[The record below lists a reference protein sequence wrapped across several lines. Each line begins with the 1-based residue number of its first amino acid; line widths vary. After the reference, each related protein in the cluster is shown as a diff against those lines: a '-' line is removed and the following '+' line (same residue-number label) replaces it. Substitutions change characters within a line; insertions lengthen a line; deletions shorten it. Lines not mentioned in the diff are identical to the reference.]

1 MTGAPVVSVVM
12 ATRNAQPYLAAALAS
27 VDAQGISDV
36 EIIVVDA
43 ASNDGTREVVNDHAH
58 ARLIDQSGI
67 GLAQA
72 WNQGIRE
79 SSADLVAL
87 LDSDDVWTP
96 GALNAHLDAL
106 VTHPEALA
114 SIGRFEFVLEG
125 DSPPP
130 GFRTQLL
137 DGNHW
142 GNMPGCTLVRRGVF
156 DVVGWYPE
164 DLQVATDIEWFH
176 RLRSSGIAIVDISRV
191 VLRKRVHDSNLSF
204 TAGQTPIYGAE
215 VLQVARAA
223 MLRRRTGTIGDSPR
237 QRPAPAPAQKH
248 EQEQGQ
254 GPPS

>member
-1 MTGAPVVSVVM
+1 MTSTPLVSVVM
-12 ATRNAQPYLAAALAS
+12 ATRNAQPHLAAALAS

-43 ASNDGTREVVNDHAH
+43 ASNDGTREVVHDHEQ
-58 ARLIDQSGI
+58 ARLIDQSGT

-79 SSADLVAL
+79 SSADFVAL

-106 VTHPEALA
+106 VAHPEALA
-114 SIGRFEFVLEG
+114 SVGRFEFVLDG

-137 DGNHW
+137 HGDHW
-142 GNMPGCTLVRRGVF
+142 GNMPGCTMVRRGVF

-176 RLRSSGIAIVDISRV
+176 RLRSSGVVIVDISRV

-223 MLRRRTGTIGDSPR
+223 MLRRRTSTIGDSPR
-237 QRPAPAPAQKH
+237 QRPAPA
-248 EQEQGQ
+248 QEQGPSSTGQ
-254 GPPS
+254 SPPS